1 MNNPYCVC
9 HQGVFCE
16 ACHEEMCAEAEEVS
30 DGELAERPTNYR
42 VQNHERQAIRV
53 PHLRNLWS

>member
-9 HQGVFCE
+9 AQEIFCE

-30 DGELAERPTNYR
+30 DGELAERDDFEALQDY
-42 VQNHERQAIRV
+42 VD
-53 PHLRNLWS
+53 